1 MSVICIS
8 ADEVAVKTVT
18 SVCGG
23 MPGFE
28 TLTVFPDAGKALE
41 YLDGQD
47 GDIVLFDADLRC
59 GFPAGEEI
67 RRRSPDASIL
77 YLSGSAEHALDA
89 FSVHASTYLLKP
101 LSAEKLRLELEHALR
116 MRPAAE
122 KQKVR
127 AKTFGNFELLADGR
141 AVSFHRSRSKELL
154 AYLVDRRGS
163 GVSRSEAFSVLWED
177 GVYDRSMQKQLDVII
192 RSMRLTLKEY
202 GISRILDMGRGS
214 MRVLPEMLDCDLYHF
229 QDGEEDYIRL
239 YQGEY
244 MSSYAWGRLTEAY
257 MTEIKMSA
265 SGVKAGSGRML

>member
-8 ADEVAVKTVT
+8 ADEAAVKTVT

-28 TLTVFPDAGKALE
+28 TLTVFPDAGKAL
-41 YLDGQD
+41 
-47 GDIVLFDADLRC
+47 
-59 GFPAGEEI
+59 
-67 RRRSPDASIL
+67 
-77 YLSGSAEHALDA
+77 A
-89 FSVHASTYLLKP
+89 F
-101 LSAEKLRLELEHALR
+101 
-116 MRPAAE
+116 
-122 KQKVR
+122 
-127 AKTFGNFELLADGR
+127 
-141 AVSFHRSRSKELL
+141 
-154 AYLVDRRGS
+154 LVDRRGS
-163 GVSRSEAFSVLWED
+163 GVSRPEAFSVLWED

-214 MRVLPEMLDCDLYHF
+214 MRILPEMLDCDLYHF

-265 SGVKAGSGRML
+265 PGVKAGSGRML

>member
-8 ADEVAVKTVT
+8 ADEAAVKTVT

-28 TLTVFPDAGKALE
+28 TLTVFSDAGKALE
-41 YLDGQD
+41 YLDGHD

-89 FSVHASTYLLKP
+89 FSVHASAYLLKP
-101 LSAEKLRLELEHALR
+101 LSAEKLRLELEYALR
-116 MRPAAE
+116 MRQAAE

-127 AKTFGNFELLADGR
+127 AKTFGNFELLA
-141 AVSFHRSRSKELL
+141 
-154 AYLVDRRGS
+154 YLVDRRGS
-163 GVSRSEAFSVLWED
+163 GVSRPEAFSVLWED

-214 MRVLPEMLDCDLYHF
+214 MRILPEMLDCDLYHF

-265 SGVKAGSGRML
+265 SGVKAGSGRMLC